1 MGAKTTTGGA
11 IQVFNVAID
20 LDEQLDRLRQDRPGD
35 DATIVDD
42 VRFAMAWQAE
52 LVPVPV
58 LAAEAGVKASRL
70 AAFLAAPANAAGE
83 LLTLAEGARLARYC
97 GERLHDQ
104 ESQDEMRA
112 MWELAEPY
120 LEAAELKYDEAMR
133 RARAVR
139 REYRRGLGLRRR

>member
-1 MGAKTTTGGA
+1 
-11 IQVFNVAID
+11 
-20 LDEQLDRLRQDRPGD
+20 
-35 DATIVDD
+35 
-42 VRFAMAWQAE
+42 MAWQAE

-70 AAFLAAPANAAGE
+70 AAFLAAPADAAGE

-139 REYRRGLGLRRR
+139 REYRRGLRARLRHG